1 MTHVGVTASGSGATY
16 VFAVCQDGV
25 SGDASVS
32 HLPGM
37 PDGGT
42 VRVLPAGAL
51 SAVVQTVRAADYTDD
66 VWQERLADRPALEA
80 YARAHHAVVS
90 AVAAGGATVPLP
102 LATLYH
108 DDGRVRRTLTEE
120 AGRFHTALRRVAQHS
135 EWGVKVYAVD
145 EPDPAPSEPDPAP
158 SEPDPAPSEPDPA
171 PSEPATA
178 VRRAPT
184 APGAGL
190 AYLNRKR
197 GIQERRERRREQA
210 LHIAESVAA
219 ELQQLATASR
229 KLRSALPDDQDP
241 RQVQVLNAT
250 YLVAEHRAA
259 EFAAL
264 AGVLGERT
272 GTRIELSGP
281 WVPYSFVS
289 EV

>member
-1 MTHVGVTASGSGATY
+1 MTHSGATASDSGATY
-16 VFAVCQDGV
+16 VFAVCRDGG
-25 SGDASVS
+25 SHGASVS
-32 HLPGM
+32 GLPGM

-51 SAVVQTVRAADYTDD
+51 SAVVQTVPAADYTDD
-66 VWQERLADRPALEA
+66 VWQTRLTDRQALET

-90 AVAAGGATVPLP
+90 AVSAGGATVPLP

-145 EPDPAPSEPDPAP
+145 EPVSAPSRPTPA
-158 SEPDPAPSEPDPA
+158 AG
-171 PSEPATA
+171 
-178 VRRAPT
+178 RAPI

-210 LHIAESVAA
+210 LHIAESVDA
-219 ELQQLATASR
+219 ELQQLAAASR

-241 RQVQVLNAT
+241 RRVQVLNAT

-264 AGVLGERT
+264 AGVLEERT

>member
-1 MTHVGVTASGSGATY
+1 MTHVGATASDSGATY
-16 VFAVCQDGV
+16 VFAVCQGGG
-25 SGDASVS
+25 SSDASVS
-32 HLPGM
+32 CLPGM

-66 VWQERLADRPALEA
+66 VWQERLADRPSLEA

-145 EPDPAPSEPDPAP
+145 EQDPAAVG
-158 SEPDPAPSEPDPA
+158 
-171 PSEPATA
+171 PATA
-178 VRRAPT
+178 VGRAPT